1 MIELE
6 MVETTYLDR
15 ARENSIRFGNG
26 SPARGRVFRDPAGIW
41 HSVVFCQGKLVLYD
55 NCVSLSNLQDYCR
68 RDVGVANRMVW
79 AGHGFQKSYPQILR
93 EGNEEEQE
101 RRRV

>member
-1 MIELE
+1 M
-6 MVETTYLDR
+6 
-15 ARENSIRFGNG
+15 
-26 SPARGRVFRDPAGIW
+26 
-41 HSVVFCQGKLVLYD
+41 YD